1 METFAEIVPQIVLWV
16 FAPLLV
22 FCLAGWVLLQLPS
35 FKSQKWSKLGKSVCA
50 GLVALAVACTAL
62 SDKNTNGVN
71 GVGGLYLMQF
81 NPPVVQSVTPE
92 DISNGWRVA
101 EVSDAGTF
109 APPPADA
116 VTNERWRLRGAHDDA
131 FRIPAN
137 GWSYPFA
144 SGVMVLSRGEIRRN
158 IRSCDFPRAFEQ
170 DLSQLPVS
178 RNPLLPEGRRESV
191 FWYGATPSNTLLI
204 TWWDFALGR
213 CATNPVRFQS
223 ELFLNGGFDYRYEDR
238 TVRHIRV
245 WPFDWDDDGL
255 ENSVDPDPLVAGPD
269 AHGTNAEWFNTVC
282 SNVLE
287 AAAATSSAIPPEL
300 TWREGVNT
308 NAYYFV
314 DVVAEDGPAPIYFTG
329 DHESRLGN
337 PVVVARAFET
347 NHVPLLIGIDYAVT
361 SPVPFSVS
369 VPDEGFVT
377 ITTNDVSNYKVRWP
391 LNFVFTESVG
401 TSNRVY
407 TVTVEP
413 YDPGGVLTWEG
424 GGIRSGMSSGCGC
437 GCLSC
442 GGQSVLFSC
451 SATCTCNGACQAVG
465 GYAFED
471 TLFAVTGGV
480 CRCGF
485 DDPPPDSPPSSHEPN
500 DPPSLTIT
508 FSKPAVI
515 FEDAYED
522 KPGVTVPRRSTRVR
536 LTIDAYGG
544 PAGANLWLT
553 GVNLGKLVAVNG
565 GAPFPYSQMLAPGES
580 YYATGMYDGVLE
592 SGVANDI
599 KISGSLVPNEQG
611 ENIQTNAQLTVIR
624 ILLTPEVNPPS
635 EATSGRHTYGVCE
648 FVRLFQF
655 PSIPAVVWNPAGG
668 GSNAVSRTGYS
679 CYRFPLNACENPLR
693 AEVDEVFYVPRLSCI
708 EPSGIIARE
717 VELCTYGLPAG
728 KAGGVGLLLAFYV
741 TPFTV
746 SFSEIAVE
754 EVPCDD
760 GSVNGYFRHVMPTNA
775 WSHTRLAG
783 AGIWDDVDLDNR
795 VSGRDRI
802 RDEAG
807 IYEELPPITPDG
819 TITNDY
825 SYGWMDGLMIWQIP
839 FGWHVRGTSGE
850 TDPFGNIAGTTQEFY
865 IDQWGHAAVRKF
877 NNQATRR
884 IDDRRFFNGVEVHGN
899 IVIQQTE

>member
-1 METFAEIVPQIVLWV
+1 MTVEEIAQ
-16 FAPLLV
+16 
-22 FCLAGWVLLQLPS
+22 GWRLE
-35 FKSQKWSKLGKSVCA
+35 SV
-50 GLVALAVACTAL
+50 VTNDAVSYAMP
-62 SDKNTNGVN
+62 TNGVEYVPWSLGGGYMMHFPLDLGDFAFPFGTGVVRRLDVVSGGMVESLPRQRMEGRYSSAMSICAAKEYASIVP
-71 GVGGLYLMQF
+71 GVGRF
-81 NPPVVQSVTPE
+81 WWAETARPE
-92 DISNGWRVA
+92 SAPYQVKLLTWENVY
-101 EVSDAGTF
+101 AG
-109 APPPADA
+109 
-116 VTNERWRLRGAHDDA
+116 R
-131 FRIPAN
+131 
-137 GWSYPFA
+137 
-144 SGVMVLSRGEIRRN
+144 
-158 IRSCDFPRAFEQ
+158 
-170 DLSQLPVS
+170 
-178 RNPLLPEGRRESV
+178 
-191 FWYGATPSNTLLI
+191 
-204 TWWDFALGR
+204 
-213 CATNPVRFQS
+213 
-223 ELFLNGGFDYRYEDR
+223 DR
-238 TVRHIRV
+238 TGQYNAQIELCGDGNFITRSNNVERV
-245 WPFDWDDDGL
+245 YRRVLPFDWDDDGL

-287 AAAATSSAIPPEL
+287 AAAATSAAIPPEL

-369 VPDEGFVT
+369 VPDEGFAT

-401 TSNRVY
+401 ASNRVY

-413 YDPGGVLTWEG
+413 YAPGGVLTWEG

-451 SATCTCNGACQAVG
+451 FATCTCNGACQAVG

-485 DDPPPDSPPSSHEPN
+485 DDPPPDSPSSSHEPN

-508 FSKPAVI
+508 FGKPAVI
-515 FEDAYED
+515 FEDVYEE

-565 GAPFPYSQMLAPGES
+565 GASFPYSQMLAPGES
-580 YYATGMYDGVLE
+580 YYATGMYEGVLE

-599 KISGSLVPNEQG
+599 QVSGSLVPNEQG

-708 EPSGIIARE
+708 EPSEIIARE